1 MDLEDQSWGFSP
13 PVGMQRLPY
22 SSSPLVVADKHTYT
36 PASSSSTTELWLFR
50 VPLDFSIETLDAVK
64 IPKRTTQ
71 ACTSVKIKQAAL
83 EPGAKHTTTTYDLL
97 DLAHAHAPANTTLD
111 AGETAD
117 MVLIHPSNSDH
128 ALTVSGRGFDRV
140 YLISPSDRVETEA
153 HVDGLVHAGIQA
165 LNVPYTPREP
175 QVGLGL
181 QSLPFGFDS
190 DDRLVEASF
199 PRRRAAAYSD
209 KEKGSLKAKSVSKT
223 GTASV
228 SKAVKTSRKEGSR
241 KRTSVAEQVPMC
253 CFFSPSQIVLEPYE
267 YLIQHPGQEIRNLL
281 IQGFQKW
288 MQVPPVKLEVIKKVV
303 AMLHTASLLVDDVED
318 GSDLRRGVPVTHK
331 IFGVASTINAANY
344 VYFVALEMVLTL
356 NDPRVVVA
364 FTEELQ
370 LLHLGQGMEI
380 HWRDTVTCP
389 SEAEYLDMVGNKTGG
404 LLRLGVRLMQLC
416 GTPQLAEPEDPLTAS
431 EYIRLVNRIGVY
443 YQVRD
448 DYLNLKSAKYHD
460 RKGYAED
467 LTEGKFS
474 YPIVRCILKD
484 PSSKSQ
490 LCSILRQRTRD
501 QDVKKYAI
509 EIIEAAGVFS
519 DTETELFKMEQQTRA
534 MIARL
539 GGNTILERIV
549 DSLSACYTT
558 ERVEAKE

>member
-153 HVDGLVHAGIQA
+153 HVDGL
-165 LNVPYTPREP
+165 
-175 QVGLGL
+175 GLGL

-241 KRTSVAEQVPMC
+241 KKDKVDKTDTNIKVEKKMLDSVDLSKP
-253 CFFSPSQIVLEPYE
+253 
-267 YLIQHPGQEIRNLL
+267 
-281 IQGFQKW
+281 KT
-288 MQVPPVKLEVIKKVV
+288 KK
-303 AMLHTASLLVDDVED
+303 
-318 GSDLRRGVPVTHK
+318 
-331 IFGVASTINAANY
+331 STKKN
-344 VYFVALEMVLTL
+344 
-356 NDPRVVVA
+356 
-364 FTEELQ
+364 
-370 LLHLGQGMEI
+370 
-380 HWRDTVTCP
+380 
-389 SEAEYLDMVGNKTGG
+389 EA
-404 LLRLGVRLMQLC
+404 
-416 GTPQLAEPEDPLTAS
+416 
-431 EYIRLVNRIGVY
+431 
-443 YQVRD
+443 
-448 DYLNLKSAKYHD
+448 
-460 RKGYAED
+460 
-467 LTEGKFS
+467 
-474 YPIVRCILKD
+474 
-484 PSSKSQ
+484 
-490 LCSILRQRTRD
+490 
-501 QDVKKYAI
+501 
-509 EIIEAAGVFS
+509 
-519 DTETELFKMEQQTRA
+519 
-534 MIARL
+534 
-539 GGNTILERIV
+539 
-549 DSLSACYTT
+549 
-558 ERVEAKE
+558 